1 MFCSEARIHIV
12 FGIKYTYEAAL
23 NWNNIYPT
31 AAIRYL
37 IQNCNCINLQ
47 LAKNNII
54 QN

>member
-31 AAIRYL
+31 AAIRYFIRELQL
-37 IQNCNCINLQ
+37 IQFTIS
-47 LAKNNII
+47 
-54 QN
+54 